1 MANEKRI
8 MVAIQF
14 RRGTEAEWAEVD
26 PVLREGEPAYS
37 KDVGRL
43 KVGNGLFKWSELSYI
58 DSEGGSEEIDEELS
72 PISVNPV
79 QNQAITKALQELE
92 DELGT
97 LKANIV
103 YGTTAYWDG
112 LENFIAKENTIYVYT
127 DGYTK
132 DAKNIA
138 RFKVGDGHTLL
149 VDVPYT
155 DMVFYDH
162 VNDPIIHITQDE
174 REFWNNKV
182 SCYAREENLVFTTER
197 I

>member
-58 DSEGGSEEIDEELS
+58 DSGGSGEIDEELS

-79 QNQAITKALQELE
+79 QNQAITKALQEIE
-92 DELGT
+92 DELGL

-112 LENFIAKENTIYVYT
+112 LEDFVAKANTIYVYT
-127 DGYTK
+127 DGYSRET
-132 DAKNIA
+132 KNIA
-138 RFKVGDGHTLL
+138 RMKIGDGQTLL
-149 VDVPYT
+149 KEMPYT
-155 DMVFYDH
+155 DMVYYDH
-162 VNDPIIHITQDE
+162 VNDPTIHVSPED

-182 SCYAREENLVFTTER
+182 SCVVSGERLVFTKDR

>member
-8 MVAIQF
+8 TVAIQF
-14 RRGTEAEWAEVD
+14 RRGKEAEWAEVD

-37 KDVGRL
+37 TDVGRL
-43 KVGNGLFKWSELSYI
+43 KVGNGLFRWSELSYI
-58 DSEGGSEEIDEELS
+58 DSGGGSGEIDDELS
-72 PISVNPV
+72 PVSVNPV
-79 QNQAITKALQELE
+79 QNQVITKALQDLE

-112 LENFIAKENTIYVYT
+112 LEDFVAKENTIYVYT

-149 VDVPYT
+149 IDAPYT

-162 VNDPIIHITQDE
+162 VNDPIIHITQEE

-182 SCYAREENLVFTTER
+182 SCNVNGENIVFTTGR
-197 I
+197 F